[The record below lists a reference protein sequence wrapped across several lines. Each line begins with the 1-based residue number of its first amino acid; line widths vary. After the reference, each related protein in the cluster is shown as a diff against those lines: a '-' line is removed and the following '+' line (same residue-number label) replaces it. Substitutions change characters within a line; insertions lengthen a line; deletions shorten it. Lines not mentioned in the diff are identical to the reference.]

1 MHYIVQD
8 PVCGESLDWQKAA
21 VINYQG
27 KLYYFCC
34 RTCLSRFQKT
44 PRRYCC
50 KACIADT
57 GQQCTSCPD
66 DRKPSANA

>member
-8 PVCGESLDWQKAA
+8 PVCGESLDWQKAS

-34 RTCLSRFQKT
+34 RSCLARFQKA

-50 KACIADT
+50 KVCIADT
-57 GQQCTSCPD
+57 GRQCMSHPD
-66 DRKPSANA
+66 DRKTPGNT